1 MLPKIDEVMALHHKN
16 EGWKVLVKD
25 DKAQIYIDSFKT
37 HRGNM
42 MMKAQGPVAASPIDV
57 WRCINYGSNRIAFDD
72 TCDIC
77 RNMSKE
83 GVNAYT
89 VYNRSK

>member
-1 MLPKIDEVMALHHKN
+1 MLPKIDEVLALNRKK
-16 EGWKVLVKD
+16 ESWKVLVNDTKNM
-25 DKAQIYIDSFKT
+25 IFIDSFKT

-42 MMKAQGPVAASPIDV
+42 LMKARGPIAAAPIDV